1 MVDLTVL
8 KLKLEI
14 IIRSVVDASGGPPYF
29 RVNCGPKGRRICFFW
44 RPPPLPQGLD
54 DRSTSFSQGL
64 VPPVNIMYCYIAEIS
79 SLTACGLIGYFKV
92 MWWYLTINFF
102 PAKSFWAGNIAKSM
116 TSVGNSALLPA
127 NVDRRPPFRF
137 VFTLRLLGIWY
148 FAEKKAKF
156 RGIFRRKFGRFRGIF
171 AEKSQISTDFQGK
184 ILKKIGRFHGK
195 FRGETS
201 PRNNL

>member
-8 KLKLEI
+8 KFKLEI

-29 RVNCGPKGRRICFFW
+29 RVNCGPKGRKICFFW

-54 DRSTSFSQGL
+54 DQATSFSQGL
-64 VPPVNIMYCYIAEIS
+64 DPPVNIKYCYIAGIS
-79 SLTACGLIGYFKV
+79 SPTACGLIGYFKV
-92 MWWYLTINFF
+92 MWWYLTIKFF

-137 VFTLRLLGIWY
+137 AFTLRLLGIWY
-148 FAEKKAKF
+148 FAEKSKISPDFQAPI
-156 RGIFRRKFGRFRGIF
+156 RGKIGRFRGIF
-171 AEKSQISTDFQGK
+171 VGEKSKFAEKSADFAG
-184 ILKKIGRFHGK
+184 F
-195 FRGETS
+195 
-201 PRNNL
+201 